1 MKLILAVIQADD
13 ASRVVQSLN
22 HAGFRVTRIATQG
35 AWLRRENATLLI
47 GVEDKLVMSVIGV
60 LKNNAQR
67 RTAYINVPTETSV
80 MAGMI
85 GVSGMPLEVEV
96 GGATLFVLDVER
108 MAQISSP
115 DIEGE

>member
-13 ASRVVQSLN
+13 ASRVVQALN
-22 HAGFRVTRIATQG
+22 QAGFRVTRMATQG

-47 GVEDKLVMSVIGV
+47 GIDDKQVTEVIGV
-60 LKNNAQR
+60 LRNNAQR
-67 RTAYINVPTETSV
+67 RRTYINVPAESSD

-85 GVSGMPLEVEV
+85 GVPGMPLEVEV

-108 MAQISSP
+108 VARISSP
-115 DIEGE
+115 EIT